1 MFVQVNGDSFIKC
14 IASFHPFATL
24 LSYKCIVQNSSFIT
38 LISKGTNTLPSSV
51 SAKKEL
57 ENSHFTYNKCDLMN
71 QSKI

>member
-14 IASFHPFATL
+14 IVSFHPFATL
-24 LSYKCIVQNSSFIT
+24 PSYKGIVQNFSFIT
-38 LISKGTNTLPSSV
+38 LISKGTTHFLLQYQP
-51 SAKKEL
+51 KKEL